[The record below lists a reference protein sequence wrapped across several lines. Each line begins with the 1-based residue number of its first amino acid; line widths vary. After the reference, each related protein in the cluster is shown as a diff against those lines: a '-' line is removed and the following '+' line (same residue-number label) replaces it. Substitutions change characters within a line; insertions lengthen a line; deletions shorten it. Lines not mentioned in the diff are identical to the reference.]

1 VNWRSINLTHSTKG
15 VHHNLRFCVVF
26 VPDTSAREYDCLPS
40 GEHAVSKSIMLANP
54 ATVVLDEVGSIPADW
69 VLSGQPETR
78 SKILVRTHDWIAHV
92 IVWECGAVSYKWHY
106 NQDEAYIVLSGEG
119 FMTDE
124 KGVERRFGPGDVAY
138 FPAGTNT
145 TWRHPDHFK
154 KVAFIKEYV
163 GRPTGFILKV
173 WSKLLRNLGLTG
185 KSPFVLAL
193 AAWTTWNFREP
204 PSHLG

>member
-1 VNWRSINLTHSTKG
+1 M
-15 VHHNLRFCVVF
+15 
-26 VPDTSAREYDCLPS
+26 
-40 GEHAVSKSIMLANP
+40 SKSIMLANP
-54 ATVVLDEVGSIPADW
+54 ATVVLDEVGSIPPDW
-69 VLSGQPETR
+69 VLSGHPETR
-78 SKILVRTHDWIAHV
+78 SKILVRTHDWIGHV

-154 KVAFIKEYV
+154 KVAFIKESI
-163 GRPTGFILKV
+163 GRPLGFGLKV
-173 WSKLLRNLGLTG
+173 WSKLLRTVGLAG
-185 KSPFVLAL
+185 KSPFVMAL
-193 AAWTTWNFREP
+193 AAWTAWNLREP
-204 PSHLG
+204 PSRLG